1 MCGRTSLAVDP
12 EVVGT
17 RFDVE
22 VPDDIPR
29 RYNIAPGDG
38 LVAIRNDATETVDM
52 LEWGFLP
59 GWADDPDDVPT
70 PINARSETVARKSMF
85 KDAFRERRCLILA
98 DGFYEWQGPPGSK
111 QPYRIQRTDGEP
123 YAYAGLWETW
133 APPNGGDQ
141 RVTCTILT
149 TEANEVVTGI
159 HDRMPVML
167 EPGEESAWIGS
178 ADIAEL
184 QTLLDPYPESLLKAY
199 PVSKAVNDPANDSA
213 ELLEEIDIGEQ
224 SGLSEFGS

>member
-12 EVVGT
+12 EALRT

-29 RYNIAPGDG
+29 RYNIAPGDD
-38 LVAIRNDATETVDM
+38 LVAIRNDATESVDV
-52 LEWGFLP
+52 LEWGFIP
-59 GWADDPDDVPT
+59 SWADDPNDVPT
-70 PINARSETVARKSMF
+70 PINARSETVAEKSMF
-85 KDAFRERRCLILA
+85 RDAFEERRCLILA
-98 DGFYEWQGPPGSK
+98 DGFYEWQGSRGSK
-111 QPYRIQRTDGEP
+111 QPYRIQRADGEP

-133 APPNGGDQ
+133 TPPSGGVQ

-149 TEANEVVTGI
+149 TEANDVVAGI

-167 EPGEESAWIGS
+167 EADEESAWVGG
-178 ADIAEL
+178 ADVAEL
-184 QTLLDPYPESLLKAY
+184 QAMLDPYPESLLKAY
-199 PVSKAVNDPANDSA
+199 PVSKAVNDPDNDSVA
-213 ELLEEIDIGEQ
+213 LLEEIDIGEQ